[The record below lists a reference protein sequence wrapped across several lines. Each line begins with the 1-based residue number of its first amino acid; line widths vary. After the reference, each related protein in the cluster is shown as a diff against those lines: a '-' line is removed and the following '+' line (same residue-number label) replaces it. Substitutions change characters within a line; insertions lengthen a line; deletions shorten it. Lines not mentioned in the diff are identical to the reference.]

1 METKVLKVKYLSIH
15 PINLHAF
22 ISNQER
28 LEMISLRNFNHPSSF
43 GIFATRF
50 SQISQTS
57 AKVRLA
63 KSNLDTNCS
72 HSQRTIPTFTNR
84 PLGGRFRHHM
94 ATIANILAQ
103 SRPCSEESRVGAA
116 TQDFHTRKRVSEPTS
131 LISLLSPISLFT
143 ILFLHSTRIPIHSS
157 FNHMMLSPS
166 TDPIFSDYE
175 TGEETEASDSETKE
189 IYGCH
194 TEENPGFEEEDGL
207 EEAFDFSE
215 RFVHEEDKEEHLFAS
230 VLTSRSQSNK
240 THSSETTLPSAKRHG
255 VKGKKTFG
263 LPLDRAS
270 FKTFIDN
277 NTTLDDEGYPLL
289 PNGNTVYVRKPG
301 QAKVTNWGT
310 FGFAYTTSGGGTSRG
325 PADWRTV

>member
-1 METKVLKVKYLSIH
+1 
-15 PINLHAF
+15 
-22 ISNQER
+22 
-28 LEMISLRNFNHPSSF
+28 
-43 GIFATRF
+43 
-50 SQISQTS
+50 
-57 AKVRLA
+57 
-63 KSNLDTNCS
+63 
-72 HSQRTIPTFTNR
+72 
-84 PLGGRFRHHM
+84 
-94 ATIANILAQ
+94 
-103 SRPCSEESRVGAA
+103 
-116 TQDFHTRKRVSEPTS
+116 
-131 LISLLSPISLFT
+131 
-143 ILFLHSTRIPIHSS
+143 
-157 FNHMMLSPS
+157 MLSPS

-277 NTTLDDEGYPLL
+277 NTTLDDKGYPLL

-325 PADWRTV
+325 PADWRTVWFSCLGVIVCKDIACDYLGSPPTAGTRRAEWLSRCVFDLWLFKALTALSYIAANTCLVSHAIRHSLDLKSVRPHGACSTYST